1 MSILFEFF
9 LHVGAR
15 DFLTHYRELKAAGR
29 VNTAVVSYYLRRF
42 VAYSLLSVVIAGL
55 LLWVL
60 GGLFIDEAGD
70 LHLDLILNVPVP
82 ISILVSLYLWWTM
95 IEMVGNTLHIY
106 SRGSVA
112 EATVMGTKSRMGRGF
127 NVLHR
132 FEVDGAVIE
141 TSFNKQI
148 GQKSYWD
155 SLGGQGLAIIYAED
169 DPEMT
174 LEYKAET
181 FADRCLDLSQKA
193 PKAPKL

>member
-1 MSILFEFF
+1 MSFLFEFF

-15 DFLTHYRELKAAGR
+15 DFLSHYRELKAAGR
-29 VNTAVVSYYLRRF
+29 VNPAVRSYYLRRF
-42 VAYSLLSVVIAGL
+42 FCYSLLAVVIAVL

-60 GGLFIDEAGD
+60 GGLTFEGGIK
-70 LHLDLILNVPVP
+70 LDLTLNVPVP
-82 ISILVSLYLWWTM
+82 VSLLVSVYLWWTM
-95 IEMVGNTLHIY
+95 MEMVGNTLHIY
-106 SRGSVA
+106 SRGSLA
-112 EATVMGTKSRMGRGF
+112 KATVMGTKSRMGRGF

-155 SLGGQGLAIIYAED
+155 SLGGQGLDIIYAED
-169 DPEMT
+169 DPELT

-181 FADRCLDLSQKA
+181 FADRCLDSERSK
-193 PKAPKL
+193 PGS